1 MKYHALALNSI
12 RLFCNT
18 GLSGFSDQMGPYS
31 FFPCWSRSVHPS
43 CFLQST
49 WQGQFSMFTSS
60 TTDLLMHRICPSAR
74 TTVCAR
80 LGTSGTQNKFCTS
93 QQYVPI
99 PCTILWALGK
109 ESSWEEAAGA
119 GTLSTAWAKPSPPPA
134 KVCLGRDSKQK
145 WLDGESWRQQPTP
158 GRSPAFRFPWSTG
171 PSQKGFIGTVPRKG
185 IS

>member
-119 GTLSTAWAKPSPPPA
+119 GTLSTAWAKPSPPLPRFA
-134 KVCLGRDSKQK
+134 WVGTASRSGWMESLGGSNP
-145 WLDGESWRQQPTP
+145 LLAGHLPS
-158 GRSPAFRFPWSTG
+158 GSPEA
-171 PSQKGFIGTVPRKG
+171 QVPLRKG
-185 IS
+185 LLGLCQGKG